1 MLTSMPIP
9 WRTHS
14 QLRGD
19 PVASSDGG
27 VDSEVTNA
35 PYQRNG
41 FGIAALVL
49 GLCGLPA
56 GFAGVPGGI
65 GASILAI
72 ILGVIGVNRARSGRA
87 SHIAIAR
94 WGMWLGI
101 AGTAVTAF
109 WLVYLTFIAHN
120 Y

>member
-1 MLTSMPIP
+1 
-9 WRTHS
+9 
-14 QLRGD
+14 
-19 PVASSDGG
+19 VASGDRGAASD
-27 VDSEVTNA
+27 VPDS
-35 PYQRNG
+35 PRQGNG
-41 FGIAALVL
+41 LAIAALVL

-72 ILGVIGVNRARSGRA
+72 ILGVIGVNRAKSGRA

-101 AGTAVTAF
+101 VGTAITTF
-109 WLVYLTFIAHN
+109 WLVYLTFIASN